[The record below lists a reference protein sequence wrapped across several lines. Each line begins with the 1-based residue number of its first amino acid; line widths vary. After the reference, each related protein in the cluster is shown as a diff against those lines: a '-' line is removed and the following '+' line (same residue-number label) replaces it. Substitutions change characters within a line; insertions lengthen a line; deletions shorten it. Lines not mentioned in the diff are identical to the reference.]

1 MPDITYRFEK
11 RARRPGTWVLLG
23 LALGLEIFAVSA
35 NAPLYVYLVWGA
47 CTAGLLW
54 YLWSNPQTVLELSDT
69 QLRSRQDQ
77 NETIIPLET
86 IAALRHHHDADNGAT
101 LSVQLKDGQTQSLML
116 SYLPPITQLKT
127 ALADHNILLHQD

>member
-86 IAALRHHHDADNGAT
+86 IAALRHHHDADTGAT